1 MDAKNVAHIVAG
13 MATMSRNSTTRVH
26 RLAESAEEAGTA
38 AVAAMVAET
47 AAVAAAAL
55 LLAGRR
61 VPVLLLPREW
71 LLLGLEDGWDQP
83 GRSKAYLVEAAT
95 EEFVAESAA
104 ERIGRSR
111 CIGCREVPF

>member
-1 MDAKNVAHIVAG
+1 MDAKNAAHIVAG

-26 RLAESAEEAGTA
+26 QLAGSAEAGTA
-38 AVAAMVAET
+38 AVAET
-47 AAVAAAAL
+47 AAAAAF

-61 VPVLLLPREW
+61 GPVLLREW
-71 LLLGLEDGWDQP
+71 LLGLEDGWDQP
-83 GRSKAYLVEAAT
+83 GRSKAYLVEAAM